1 MPEEVTAVF
10 DDVYAQSVEVNW
22 DVKELESI
30 DFNKD
35 GSYTVHGIV
44 DLSAYPQ
51 TTNTKNIKAEQRIEI
66 NAPVNLTG
74 LADVLQRIN
83 ETEESKYTEESFKD
97 FLTAVQAAQTKETQL
112 IIGEYPNYS
121 APEEAPAYATQEI
134 VDGITNDLNAAFD
147 LLVEIEQ
154 PEKVDKA
161 ALISVIEKAKAIDV
175 SKYTE
180 ESVRFMK
187 EELNYAESIL
197 NDEKAT
203 QKEVN
208 DAEKRL
214 NTAINQL
221 VEINQPEIVDK
232 AELKKIIDSVKGIDT
247 TKYTLETAKSFITA
261 LDNANKVLANEN
273 ATQEEVD
280 KATTNLINAYKNL
293 ELNKED
299 NLSKPEKED
308 GSEKEDNNENKES
321 NKKEDVK
328 TGVTNPL
335 GILFTTAGI
344 SLAGAVILIRKKKNN
359 IIS

>member
-1 MPEEVTAVF
+1 M
-10 DDVYAQSVEVNW
+10 
-22 DVKELESI
+22 
-30 DFNKD
+30 
-35 GSYTVHGIV
+35 
-44 DLSAYPQ
+44 
-51 TTNTKNIKAEQRIEI
+51 
-66 NAPVNLTG
+66 
-74 LADVLQRIN
+74 
-83 ETEESKYTEESFKD
+83 
-97 FLTAVQAAQTKETQL
+97 
-112 IIGEYPNYS
+112 
-121 APEEAPAYATQEI
+121 
-134 VDGITNDLNAAFD
+134 
-147 LLVEIEQ
+147 
-154 PEKVDKA
+154 
-161 ALISVIEKAKAIDV
+161 ISVIEKAKAIDV

-280 KATTNLINAYKNL
+280 KATTNLINAYKI
-293 ELNKED
+293 LN
-299 NLSKPEKED
+299 
-308 GSEKEDNNENKES
+308 
-321 NKKEDVK
+321 
-328 TGVTNPL
+328 
-335 GILFTTAGI
+335 
-344 SLAGAVILIRKKKNN
+344 
-359 IIS
+359 